1 MEINKHNF
9 ELLLPTIREAI
20 DESQF
25 VSVDFEFTG
34 LKKSNDQGNFYYDT
48 LQDRYEK
55 ARNSAK
61 SFLVPQC
68 GICTFYWDDESKK
81 YKAKAFNF
89 YCFPATGS
97 RELNISPCFLCEG
110 KSLEFLMQ
118 NGFNFNEWIEK
129 GIPFLRSKEEN
140 QARERLNTLFDNEIK
155 IDERNKEFYTQFKT
169 QLDDFLQN
177 STEKSILVKA
187 PNRYLKKIIHQQ
199 VRKLTNG
206 FVASESAS
214 SEEIRLTKL
223 TEEEKYAYRNKEEK
237 LADEI
242 NDLIGFRKVID
253 YLILTKKPI
262 VGHNML
268 LDICHMVQSFHS
280 DLPHNFT
287 NFQKRINTL
296 FPTIFDT
303 KYIIESTNKLREMFV
318 TSTLI
323 DAKRIADNNIRN
335 CPEIDLMVIPD
346 DEDITSK
353 NYENLELCHEA
364 GFDAY
369 ITGILFIKLS
379 AFLENMITDDS
390 EQEKQ
395 LLEYEPNKLSI
406 GSNQIYKK
414 YKNRVFIMQSDM
426 AYISTAKGKD
436 DIIDRSNV
444 FYAYNY
450 PPSWR
455 IPVLIKTFEEGIYGG
470 VHVCLDQNSSGCFV
484 KVFDRKMV
492 SFFKQKW
499 MNEEIIVVPYSE
511 YQKTLEENP
520 ELKTNKKQENK
531 RKRENSVDIVFNSS
545 KKRKFEDDEIDIR
558 KEKKTSSIQ
567 HTSKEKGKGK
577 AEDEDENKE
586 GKNKESEEKGEGE
599 EENREREEKE
609 SQNEKSDLEDGEISE
624 SEIESPY
631 VESDEESTD
640 SEKSDDN
647 EDDDESDGFILQ
659 NTSTRIFKF
668 NTKQKRLILNHA
680 YSKNDQNK
688 NSNSN
693 SNMNKNSQTNPRTH
707 EKRIETSNSICIIC

>member
-335 CPEIDLMVIPD
+335 CPEIGKKKKIKM
-346 DEDITSK
+346 K
-353 NYENLELCHEA
+353 
-364 GFDAY
+364 
-369 ITGILFIKLS
+369 IKLS
-379 AFLENMITDDS
+379 YHL
-390 EQEKQ
+390 
-395 LLEYEPNKLSI
+395 
-406 GSNQIYKK
+406 
-414 YKNRVFIMQSDM
+414 
-426 AYISTAKGKD
+426 
-436 DIIDRSNV
+436 
-444 FYAYNY
+444 
-450 PPSWR
+450 
-455 IPVLIKTFEEGIYGG
+455 
-470 VHVCLDQNSSGCFV
+470 
-484 KVFDRKMV
+484 
-492 SFFKQKW
+492 FFK
-499 MNEEIIVVPYSE
+499 
-511 YQKTLEENP
+511 
-520 ELKTNKKQENK
+520 NK
-531 RKRENSVDIVFNSS
+531 D
-545 KKRKFEDDEIDIR
+545 
-558 KEKKTSSIQ
+558 
-567 HTSKEKGKGK
+567 
-577 AEDEDENKE
+577 
-586 GKNKESEEKGEGE
+586 
-599 EENREREEKE
+599 
-609 SQNEKSDLEDGEISE
+609 
-624 SEIESPY
+624 
-631 VESDEESTD
+631 
-640 SEKSDDN
+640 
-647 EDDDESDGFILQ
+647 
-659 NTSTRIFKF
+659 
-668 NTKQKRLILNHA
+668 
-680 YSKNDQNK
+680 
-688 NSNSN
+688 
-693 SNMNKNSQTNPRTH
+693 
-707 EKRIETSNSICIIC
+707 

>member
-223 TEEEKYAYRNKEEK
+223 TEEEKYAYRNKE
-237 LADEI
+237 
-242 NDLIGFRKVID
+242 
-253 YLILTKKPI
+253 
-262 VGHNML
+262 
-268 LDICHMVQSFHS
+268 
-280 DLPHNFT
+280 
-287 NFQKRINTL
+287 
-296 FPTIFDT
+296 
-303 KYIIESTNKLREMFV
+303 
-318 TSTLI
+318 
-323 DAKRIADNNIRN
+323 
-335 CPEIDLMVIPD
+335 
-346 DEDITSK
+346 
-353 NYENLELCHEA
+353 
-364 GFDAY
+364 
-369 ITGILFIKLS
+369 
-379 AFLENMITDDS
+379 
-390 EQEKQ
+390 
-395 LLEYEPNKLSI
+395 
-406 GSNQIYKK
+406 
-414 YKNRVFIMQSDM
+414 
-426 AYISTAKGKD
+426 
-436 DIIDRSNV
+436 
-444 FYAYNY
+444 
-450 PPSWR
+450 
-455 IPVLIKTFEEGIYGG
+455 
-470 VHVCLDQNSSGCFV
+470 
-484 KVFDRKMV
+484 
-492 SFFKQKW
+492 
-499 MNEEIIVVPYSE
+499 
-511 YQKTLEENP
+511 
-520 ELKTNKKQENK
+520 
-531 RKRENSVDIVFNSS
+531 
-545 KKRKFEDDEIDIR
+545 
-558 KEKKTSSIQ
+558 
-567 HTSKEKGKGK
+567 
-577 AEDEDENKE
+577 
-586 GKNKESEEKGEGE
+586 
-599 EENREREEKE
+599 
-609 SQNEKSDLEDGEISE
+609 
-624 SEIESPY
+624 
-631 VESDEESTD
+631 
-640 SEKSDDN
+640 
-647 EDDDESDGFILQ
+647 
-659 NTSTRIFKF
+659 
-668 NTKQKRLILNHA
+668 
-680 YSKNDQNK
+680 
-688 NSNSN
+688 
-693 SNMNKNSQTNPRTH
+693 
-707 EKRIETSNSICIIC
+707 